1 MSSPVAFPV
10 NVFDPP
16 QAPPLSDGLYQ
27 HVIWPD
33 DAAQPP
39 RFLLHDGVVVRP
51 HNYGSATGFGV
62 WGAAWSAKPGD
73 ITEVKKGERPDAA
86 NLTPFNPETVFGADH
101 NYNADLTAASR
112 QEVRDRALRNLERN
126 DPMAVERQLAARMLS
141 DAGAPTAATG
151 IVDALSKLESA
162 IGKTGAPAFIHA
174 SAGWSAHF
182 SNAQLLSGITTAL
195 GNTVIFGGGYVDGL
209 NDVLVATSQVYGWRG
224 DVQAFEAIEEKHNYF
239 VAVAERSVLLGYE
252 KLVAAVKIS

>member
-1 MSSPVAFPV
+1 MSSPVTFPSI
-10 NVFDPP
+10 VFDPP

-33 DAAQPP
+33 AEDLP
-39 RFLLHDGVVVRP
+39 RFLLHEGVVIRP

-62 WGAAWSAKPGD
+62 WGAAWSAKPDD
-73 ITEVKKGERPDAA
+73 INELKKGERPDTT
-86 NLTPFNPETVFGADH
+86 NLTPFKPETVFGADH

-126 DPMAVERQLAARMLS
+126 DSMAIERELAARMLA
-141 DAGAPTAATG
+141 DAGTPTAATG
-151 IVDALSKLESA
+151 IVDALSKLEAA
-162 IGKTGAPAFIHA
+162 IGRTGAPAFIHA
-174 SAGWSAHF
+174 SFGWSAHF
-182 SNAQLLSGITTAL
+182 SNARLLSGITTPR

-224 DVQAFEAIEEKHNYF
+224 DVQELESIEEKHNYF
-239 VAVAERSVLLGYE
+239 IAVAERSVLLGYE